1 MRHLITI
8 SNVAVAILLA
18 ASFCASQNT
27 NSNSAPKP
35 DAKPNNHI
43 KTKYN
48 QSKNET
54 TVSLKTL
61 ALTNSVSREIKSDS
75 DFGNLDLDV
84 SFTYQG
90 KQPSKPVENATFKF
104 KGTAKNQYFQK
115 LQNLIAVIDDASG
128 VVLGLTSYNSTSQTF
143 YFEENMSISIS
154 YAAMQRI
161 VSARTLAF
169 QLGARNIRVT
179 GDQPNRS
186 AGDGGDDDSL
196 IIRRRLSLN

>member
-1 MRHLITI
+1 MKQGATI
-8 SNVAVAILLA
+8 SSALAAILISATL
-18 ASFCASQNT
+18 CASQNT

-35 DAKPNNHI
+35 EAKTNNHI

-61 ALTNSVSREIKSDS
+61 ALTNSVSREITSES

-90 KQPSKPVENATFKF
+90 KQPSKAVENATFKF

-115 LQNLIAVIDDASG
+115 SQNLVAVIDDASG
-128 VVLGLTSYNSTSQTF
+128 IVLGPTSYNSNSQTF
-143 YFEENMSISIS
+143 YFEEIMSISIP
-154 YAAMQRI
+154 YAAMQRF
-161 VSARTLAF
+161 VSAKTLGLH
-169 QLGARNIRVT
+169 LGARNIRVT
-179 GDQPNRS
+179 EDQLTDLRAMAAMMTP
-186 AGDGGDDDSL
+186 
-196 IIRRRLSLN
+196 

>member
-1 MRHLITI
+1 MRRLITI
-8 SNVAVAILLA
+8 SNVAIAVLLA

-27 NSNSAPKP
+27 NSNSSPKP
-35 DAKPNNHI
+35 EAKPNNHI

-48 QSKNET
+48 QSKDET
-54 TVSLKTL
+54 TVTLKTL

-75 DFGNLDLDV
+75 DFGNLDLDI

-115 LQNLIAVIDDASG
+115 PQNLIAVIDDTSG
-128 VVLGLTSYNSTSQTF
+128 VVLGPTSYNSTSETF
-143 YFEENMSISIS
+143 YFVENMSISIP

-161 VSARTLAF
+161 VRAKTLAF
-169 QLGARNIRVT
+169 QLGARNIRMMD
-179 GDQPNRS
+179 DQLADLRAMAALMTP
-186 AGDGGDDDSL
+186 
-196 IIRRRLSLN
+196 

>member
-1 MRHLITI
+1 MRNLITA
-8 SNVAVAILLA
+8 SSAAVAILLA

-35 DAKPNNHI
+35 DAKPNSHI

-54 TVSLKTL
+54 TVSLRRL

-90 KQPSKPVENATFKF
+90 KQPSKPVENVTFKF
-104 KGTAKNQYFQK
+104 IGTAKNQYFQK
-115 LQNLIAVIDDASG
+115 SQNLIAVIDDASG
-128 VVLGLTSYNSTSQTF
+128 VVLGPTSYSSTSETF
-143 YFEENMSISIS
+143 YFVENMSISIS

-161 VSARTLAF
+161 VSAKTLGF

-179 GDQPNRS
+179 NDQLTDLRAMAAMMTP
-186 AGDGGDDDSL
+186 
-196 IIRRRLSLN
+196 

>member
-1 MRHLITI
+1 MRNLIII
-8 SNVAVAILLA
+8 SSAAVAILLA

-27 NSNSAPKP
+27 NSSSAPKP
-35 DAKPNNHI
+35 DAKPNSHI

-54 TVSLKTL
+54 TVTLKTL

-84 SFTYQG
+84 SFTYPG
-90 KQPSKPVENATFKF
+90 KQPSKPVENASFKF
-104 KGTAKNQYFQK
+104 KATAKNQYFQK
-115 LQNLIAVIDDASG
+115 PQNLIAVIDDTSG

-161 VSARTLAF
+161 VRAKTLAF

-179 GDQPNRS
+179 GDQLTDLRAMAAMMTP
-186 AGDGGDDDSL
+186 
-196 IIRRRLSLN
+196 

>member
-1 MRHLITI
+1 MRRLITI
-8 SNVAVAILLA
+8 SNVAIVVLLA

-27 NSNSAPKP
+27 NSNSSPKP
-35 DAKPNNHI
+35 EAKPNNHI

-54 TVSLKTL
+54 TVTLKTL

-75 DFGNLDLDV
+75 DFGNLDLDI

-115 LQNLIAVIDDASG
+115 PQNLIAVIDDTSG
-128 VVLGLTSYNSTSQTF
+128 VVLGPTSYNSTSETF
-143 YFEENMSISIS
+143 YFVENMSISIS

-161 VSARTLAF
+161 VRAKTLGF
-169 QLGARNIRVT
+169 QLGARNIRMT
-179 GDQPNRS
+179 DDQLADLRAMAALMTP
-186 AGDGGDDDSL
+186 
-196 IIRRRLSLN
+196 

>member
-1 MRHLITI
+1 MGHLITI
-8 SNVAVAILLA
+8 ANVAAAVLLSA
-18 ASFCASQNT
+18 TFCASQNT
-27 NSNSAPKP
+27 NSNSAPKTE
-35 DAKPNNHI
+35 AKPNNHI
-43 KTKYN
+43 KAKYN

-115 LQNLIAVIDDASG
+115 SQNLIAVIDDASG
-128 VVLGLTSYNSTSQTF
+128 IVLGPTSYNSTSETF
-143 YFEENMSISIS
+143 YFVENMSISIS

-161 VSARTLAF
+161 VSAKTLAF

-179 GDQPNRS
+179 NDQLTDLRAMAAMMTP
-186 AGDGGDDDSL
+186 
-196 IIRRRLSLN
+196 

>member
-1 MRHLITI
+1 MRQLITI
-8 SNVAVAILLA
+8 ANVAIAILLV

-35 DAKPNNHI
+35 DAKPNSHI

-54 TVSLKTL
+54 TVSLKRL

-84 SFTYQG
+84 SFTYEG

-104 KGTAKNQYFQK
+104 IGTAKNQYFQK
-115 LQNLIAVIDDASG
+115 PQNLIAVIDDASG

-161 VSARTLAF
+161 VRARTLAF

-179 GDQPNRS
+179 DDQLTDLRAMAAMMTP
-186 AGDGGDDDSL
+186 
-196 IIRRRLSLN
+196 

>member
-1 MRHLITI
+1 MKQAATI
-8 SNVAVAILLA
+8 PSALAAILISATL
-18 ASFCASQNT
+18 CASQNT
-27 NSNSAPKP
+27 NSNSAPKA
-35 DAKPNNHI
+35 DVKPNNHI

-90 KQPSKPVENATFKF
+90 KQPAKPVENANFKF
-104 KGTAKNQYFQK
+104 KAIAKNQYFQK
-115 LQNLIAVIDDASG
+115 PQNLIAVIDDATG
-128 VVLGLTSYNSTSQTF
+128 IVLGLTSYSSTSQTF
-143 YFEENMSISIS
+143 YFEENMSISIP
-154 YAAMQRI
+154 YAAMQRF
-161 VSARTLAF
+161 VRAKTLAF

-179 GDQPNRS
+179 DDQLTDLRAMAAMMTP
-186 AGDGGDDDSL
+186 
-196 IIRRRLSLN
+196 